1 MFLKNLFVIFCGCK
15 AMEIFHE
22 FNYIIKNRFFKR
34 YLNQPYIK
42 FIKQD
47 HSELISNI
55 MNVTSTFGSTFI
67 VNLLVFMSELM
78 ICFSLIVFLFVF
90 LILN

>member
-1 MFLKNLFVIFCGCK
+1 MNLITLLRI
-15 AMEIFHE
+15 E
-22 FNYIIKNRFFKR
+22 FFKR

-67 VNLLVFMSELM
+67 VNLLFMSELM
-78 ICFSLIVFLFVF
+78 ICFFFNCFFICF
-90 LILN
+90 